1 MLEKTCML
9 HSQSL
14 AFGILAT
21 CHLLFLD
28 HTKRSTIEREMDA
41 ISDSPSPPPCT
52 ELTAQEKSA
61 LAIPKRT
68 EEDEQRLFRLFKGWT
83 LSERDGQVRQW
94 VYKFGYDIQE
104 TEKKERRWVCC
115 LCIKQ
120 KNPRPKSYA
129 VRGLQNAEIHL
140 YENHGGIVD
149 PTGKKQRIANAAEKA
164 PRSIATFLQLNPHD
178 PKEQFLINTLIK
190 RFDKTV
196 FQQKLVKWI
205 VNANHSF
212 STAED
217 KDLQDLFV
225 YLNPSVEVTQA
236 NITDTTVREIAER
249 EFNNNKDKVK
259 EALRKSPGQI
269 HIQYDGWK
277 SGNRHA
283 LYGITCVF
291 RDSNNRPQKLVLGLP
306 ELTERH
312 TGENIAAQII
322 EIIEEFEIGDKLGYF
337 TLDNASNNKTSMEE
351 LGLEFQFDSEKR
363 WVRCIGHV
371 INIIV
376 KHMLFGK
383 NPDAFEKEVFE
394 GVHTAAKEHEIWRKR
409 GPVGKWH
416 NFAVVSGR
424 AFDCIPFTD

>member
-1 MLEKTCML
+1 MLR
-9 HSQSL
+9 SQNL
-14 AFGILAT
+14 ASGIFAT
-21 CHLLFLD
+21 CHLLFPD
-28 HTKRSTIEREMDA
+28 HTKRSTFKREMDA
-41 ISDSPSPPPCT
+41 ISDPLLPPLYT

-68 EEDEQRLFRLFKGWT
+68 KEDEERLFQLYKGWT

-94 VYKFGYDIQE
+94 VYKFGYDIQQ

-120 KNPRPKSYA
+120 KNPRPKGYT
-129 VRGLQNAEIHL
+129 VRGLQNAETHL
-140 YENHGGIVD
+140 YDDHGGIVD
-149 PTGKKQRIANAAEKA
+149 PTGKKQRIANAVEKA
-164 PRSIATFLQLNPHD
+164 PRSIATILQLNPQD
-178 PKEQFLINTLIK
+178 PKEQTLINTLIK

-196 FQQKLVKWI
+196 FQQKLVNWI

-217 KDLQDLFV
+217 EDLRDLFI

-236 NITDTTVREIAER
+236 NITNTTVREVAER
-249 EFNNNKDKVK
+249 EFNNNKEKVK

-269 HIQYDGWK
+269 YIQYDGWK

-322 EIIEEFEIGDKLGYF
+322 EIIKEFEIGDKLGYF
-337 TLDNASNNKTSMEE
+337 TLDNASNNKMSMEE
-351 LGLEFQFDSEKR
+351 LGLEFQFDFEKR
-363 WVRCIGHV
+363 
-371 INIIV
+371 
-376 KHMLFGK
+376 
-383 NPDAFEKEVFE
+383 
-394 GVHTAAKEHEIWRKR
+394 
-409 GPVGKWH
+409 
-416 NFAVVSGR
+416 
-424 AFDCIPFTD
+424 